1 MSSNLRVVIVNNFSG
16 PSVGRYGLR
25 ALPLVEGLIASGAH
39 VAVVAAAGSGFAHAA
54 IEAGADVTAIS
65 MSRFRAPAIVQA
77 IKDAAWRIN
86 ANVIS
91 GTGYFTNLLVRQAA
105 PANVKVVNTA
115 ARMPNLPLEYSGGSV
130 EISFRDLIDTVKRER
145 SDAYV
150 AISQAV
156 ADALIERGVPREI
169 VTVIPNGIN
178 ADAFEEA
185 SRHLTGDKAGR
196 IPVDTVRQ
204 KHRPLVFCAARNMD
218 STKGIDVLAEA
229 AALLIHDW
237 PQNAE
242 VEAPHFFVAG
252 SGPEK
257 NILRDY
263 AKGEGIEK
271 DFRIVGYAP
280 LIAPWYAASD
290 IVVMPS
296 RAEAAAVVALEAMS
310 LSKPVVASRV
320 GGIPEVVIDGET
332 GVLVEP
338 DNPYELAA
346 AIRDLIVDPERA
358 HKLGEAGGKR
368 VREHFTEKQMVDAY
382 LHLFEKL
389 TEGQK

>member
-25 ALPLVEGLIASGAH
+25 ALPLVKGLIASGAR

-65 MSRFRAPAIVQA
+65 MSRFRAPQIVQA
-77 IKDAAWRIN
+77 IKNAAWRIN

-105 PANVKVVNTA
+105 PANAKVVNTA
-115 ARMPNLPLEYSGGSV
+115 ARMPNLPLEYAGGSV

-156 ADALIERGVPREI
+156 ADALIARGVPKEI
-169 VTVIPNGIN
+169 VTVIPNGID
-178 ADAFEEA
+178 ADAFVEA
-185 SRHLTGDKAGR
+185 STHIIGDKAGK
-196 IPVDTVRQ
+196 IPFDTVRQ
-204 KHRPLVFCAARNMD
+204 KHRPMVFCAARNMD
-218 STKGIDVLAEA
+218 TSKGIDVLAEA

-257 NILRDY
+257 TILRDF
-263 AKGEGIEK
+263 AKAEGIEK

-280 LIAPWYAASD
+280 LIAPWYAACD
-290 IVVMPS
+290 LVVMPS
-296 RAEAAAVVALEAMS
+296 RAEAAAVVALEAMA
-310 LSKPVVASRV
+310 LNKPVVASRV

-338 DNPYELAA
+338 DNPYELAT

-358 HKLGEAGGKR
+358 RKLGEAGGKR
-368 VREHFTEKQMVDAY
+368 VRELFTEKQMVDGY
-382 LHLFEKL
+382 IDLFTKL
-389 TEGQK
+389 TEGHK